1 MRGIAKAL
9 LLVGLC
15 LAGTAHGR
23 TLEEILKSKVLRVA
37 TRNRVG
43 ISIKSDDG
51 KHKGFHYCLAEEFAR
66 SLDLKIETH
75 WQPFAFQHYFYQNG
89 KFPPEVLTNPNVLY
103 RPDVFKDSDV
113 AVDGFS
119 ALPWRRK
126 IADFAPMVLA
136 RQVVIFNKSKIAKVS
151 RPEDLGGKTVMV
163 KPATVQHELVK
174 QLQKSVN
181 ITVKLIEQGKNEIE
195 GDDLKPL
202 KDGIADFMVYP
213 ALYSMSDVKADAN
226 LGFGFPLGEAESSDW
241 MVEKGN
247 HTLLNELAA
256 FISKAEK
263 SGTYDKCFIQEYGV
277 RYNQYLRSVDVVRGD

>member
-9 LLVGLC
+9 ILVGIC
-15 LAGTAHGR
+15 LAGTAHAR
-23 TLEEILKSKVLRVA
+23 SLDEILKSRTLRIA

-43 ISIKSDDG
+43 VSVKRDDG
-51 KHKGFHYCLAEEFAR
+51 KHGGFHYCLAEEFAR
-66 SLDLKIETH
+66 TLDLKIEVR
-75 WQPFAFQHYFYQNG
+75 WQPFAFQHYFQHDG
-89 KFPPEVLTNPNVLY
+89 KFPPEILTNPELTY
-103 RPDVFKDSDV
+103 RPDVFKDSDI

-136 RQVVIFNKSKIAKVS
+136 KQVVIFNKSKMAKAS
-151 RPEDLGGKTVMV
+151 RPEDLEGKTVMV
-163 KPATVQHELVK
+163 KPSTVQHELVK
-174 QLQKSVN
+174 QLKKSIN
-181 ITVKLIEQGKNEIE
+181 IQVKLIEQGKSDVD

-202 KDGIADFMVYP
+202 KDGQADFMVYP
-213 ALYSMSDVKADAN
+213 ALYSMTDVKADAN

-247 HTLLNELAA
+247 HSLLNELAA

-263 SGTYDKCFIQEYGV
+263 SGVYDRCFVQEYGV
-277 RYNQYLRSVDVVRGD
+277 KYNQYLRSVDVVHGD